1 MKKKTIIEEKTSRI
15 QTRMREMQKELERD
29 LIEYVEEHGELDF
42 TNLEYPIYTTLNMW
56 SEVTSCRI
64 EGVRVKHGV
73 LLVVDESGQE
83 HDYDDFTNDTL
94 VDICYSADSWPTEE

>member
-29 LIEYVEEHGELDF
+29 LIEYVEEYGELDF